1 MFSALHITLH
11 PTFIYGSDYTGHT
24 GLQKMHIKRQEGGG
38 GLLVIEKDWS
48 AYAFREISLV
58 LLFICSVSL
67 LMIVGLVVLIGMVV
81 IRLLNVF
88 AEINTASQAMRL
100 DINKLLRKA
109 SNLTESERQAF
120 TQFEEVSRKP

>member
-1 MFSALHITLH
+1 MLF
-11 PTFIYGSDYTGHT
+11 
-24 GLQKMHIKRQEGGG
+24 QEI
-38 GLLVIEKDWS
+38 L
-48 AYAFREISLV
+48 LV

-67 LMIVGLVVLIGMVV
+67 VMIVGLVVLIGMVV

-88 AEINTASQAMRL
+88 AEVNTASQAMRL